1 MRKTFY
7 VLTFLAVACS
17 LILNILSNTRSDW
30 LIVYTPEVFNTKIII
45 TYGLSQRCEQHI
57 TRFPGPNGRGKLEYT
72 DFECHNFP
80 AKTADHCDKENAAF
94 CAAWTSA
101 RYVVELAI
109 WCSAV
114 SLCAIV
120 FGVST
125 HSRRRRIW
133 RAVAGLVLL
142 HAIFQIV
149 AFSIV
154 TEMYRTSRFPTFEQA
169 RPGFGYICN
178 TLSWVLSI
186 LIAFGVITTGISADE
201 GHRWAAGN
209 RAYRRIGA

>member
-1 MRKTFY
+1 
-7 VLTFLAVACS
+7 VSDL
-17 LILNILSNTRSDW
+17 RSDW
-30 LIVYTPEVFNTKIII
+30 LIVHSPEVFNTKITT
-45 TYGLSQRCEQHI
+45 TYGLFQRCEQQI
-57 TRFPGPNGRGKLEYT
+57 TTIPGPNKGKLEYT
-72 DFECHNFP
+72 DFECRPFP
-80 AKTADHCDKENAAF
+80 AKVADNCEKENATF

-101 RYVVELAI
+101 RYVVELAM

-142 HAIFQIV
+142 HAMFQFT
-149 AFSIV
+149 AFTIV
-154 TEMYRTSRFPTFEQA
+154 TEMYRSSRFPTFEQA
-169 RPGFGYICN
+169 RPGVGYVCN
-178 TLSWVLSI
+178 TVSWVLSI

-209 RAYRRIGA
+209 RAYRRIRV